1 MLQKHVETFKK
12 YIRNILE
19 ICLKYVKNTL
29 EICWKYVEI
38 SEKCWEYKN
47 MFEISKKYP
56 NTPSNVIKQG
66 VKKLR
71 HGVRELLK
79 KR

>member
-1 MLQKHVETFKK
+1 
-12 YIRNILE
+12 
-19 ICLKYVKNTL
+19 
-29 EICWKYVEI
+29 
-38 SEKCWEYKN
+38 

-56 NTPSNVIKQG
+56 NNPSNVIKQG